1 MSSYKRAEVRAKQAM
16 MSKQRSLLALSS
28 QGHISNKVFQLALF
42 SLVIVLI
49 GAGVA
54 LLMQSHIPG
63 QADGVS
69 VIGPPSLPAS
79 TINAIFRSL
88 DSPMIGTGD
97 IIVQASRKTQ
107 IDDAFALAVWWT
119 ETNDGE
125 AGTGRPDGDHNPAG
139 VRSGIGYPVD
149 YGGYTIYPSYSAA
162 IVYWFGMIR
171 NNYVNRGLSTIYA
184 ISYPYVGTASSPLW
198 AAKVARL
205 MFQYRGEAPP
215 AALST
220 PTSIAVSPLV
230 PARHHHKLIRRRPEH
245 DRPFVKKPVQTQ
257 PLQTHSVQTQP
268 TEVPSALQYAG
279 WIGLGVLLGV
289 LFLALLAAAI
299 RIMRSKRVVP
309 VPVPERITSHLLPIV
324 PLIPA
329 LDTPSTEPLA
339 VWTEPL
345 VAPGGLLKMPV
356 AWTRTESLSA
366 EQSLVAPGGFLKMPV
381 AWPRTENLS
390 AEEFPGQVADSENPQ
405 TSSLDSDPRVRRV
418 TLLPT
423 AVPPQEV
430 PAVKE
435 LETVGV
441 RSGGLLTRYREMQQV
456 RVTTQDTSLPAAVR

>member
-1 MSSYKRAEVRAKQAM
+1 M
-16 MSKQRSLLALSS
+16 
-28 QGHISNKVFQLALF
+28 LF

-54 LLMQSHIPG
+54 LLMQPHIPG

-88 DSPMIGTGD
+88 DSPMVGTGD
-97 IIVQASRKTQ
+97 IIEQTSRKTQ

-125 AGTGRPDGDHNPAG
+125 AGTGRPNGDHNPAG
-139 VRSGIGYPVD
+139 VRASIGYPMD

-205 MFQYRGEAPP
+205 MFQYRGEVPP

-220 PTSIAVSPLV
+220 PTSVPASPLV
-230 PARHHHKLIRRRPEH
+230 STRHHHKLIRRRPEH

-257 PLQTHSVQTQP
+257 PVQTHSVQTQP
-268 TEVPSALQYAG
+268 TEVSSALQYAG

-289 LFLALLAAAI
+289 LFLALLAASGIAI

-309 VPVPERITSHLLPIV
+309 VPVPERTTSRLLPIV
-324 PLIPA
+324 PLIRA

-366 EQSLVAPGGFLKMPV
+366 EQ
-381 AWPRTENLS
+381 
-390 AEEFPGQVADSENPQ
+390 FPGRVADSENPQ

-423 AVPPQEV
+423 VASRFIEDPPQEV
-430 PAVKE
+430 PVVKE

-456 RVTTQDTSLPAAVR
+456 R

>member
-1 MSSYKRAEVRAKQAM
+1 M
-16 MSKQRSLLALSS
+16 MSKQQLLLVAWRP
-28 QGHISNKVFQLALF
+28 QRYISNKSFQLMLF

-54 LLMQSHIPG
+54 LLMQPHIPG

-79 TINAIFRSL
+79 TVDAIFRRL
-88 DSPMIGTGD
+88 GSPMVGNGD
-97 IIVQASRKTQ
+97 IIEQASRKTQ

-125 AGTGRPDGDHNPAG
+125 AGTGRPNGDHNPAG
-139 VRSGIGYPVD
+139 VRSGIGYPMD

-171 NNYVNRGLSTIYA
+171 NNYVKRGLSTIYA

-205 MFQYRGEAPP
+205 MFQYRGEVPP

-220 PTSIAVSPLV
+220 PTSVPASPLV
-230 PARHHHKLIRRRPEH
+230 SARHHHKRIRRPPEH

-257 PLQTHSVQTQP
+257 PVKTHSVQTQP
-268 TEVPSALQYAG
+268 TEASSALQYAG

-299 RIMRSKRVVP
+299 WIMRSKRVVP
-309 VPVPERITSHLLPIV
+309 APAPEHITSRLLPIV

-345 VAPGGLLKMPV
+345 VAPGGLLKMPGV
-356 AWTRTESLSA
+356 WPHTES
-366 EQSLVAPGGFLKMPV
+366 
-381 AWPRTENLS
+381 LS
-390 AEEFPGQVADSENPQ
+390 AEEFPGHVAGSENPQ
-405 TSSLDSDPRVRRV
+405 TSSLDSDPRMRRV

-441 RSGGLLTRYREMQQV
+441 RSGGLLTRYKEMQQV
-456 RVTTQDTSLPAAVR
+456 SRNF